1 MKSTHI
7 SWLLTNLYLFVLDAY
22 VSPFG
27 APLACSNTWR
37 CSSEPP
43 ACCIAGVDLGL
54 SSARCQ
60 TAGFVAQ
67 GLPSRCTSSSIPAAA
82 AARPP
87 PHRLDAFAS
96 LAVRVIAEAREQP
109 IAMLQCNPPAGYS
122 KPELCRKRQH
132 SLHTPPIPTREKAS
146 HARVSALTWRKTKD
160 GISTLTR
167 PPLTARTLA

>member
-27 APLACSNTWR
+27 APPACSNTWR

-67 GLPSRCTSSSIPAAA
+67 GLPSRCTSSSMLGRGGERCCCKRSDSLLLAGPTLFLAGGQGGCS
-82 AARPP
+82 PP
-87 PHRLDAFAS
+87 PKGQQLGTGLVPSSKRGERDLAELCVSCVDDRRAF
-96 LAVRVIAEAREQP
+96 P
-109 IAMLQCNPPAGYS
+109 IAW
-122 KPELCRKRQH
+122 KPYDL
-132 SLHTPPIPTREKAS
+132 
-146 HARVSALTWRKTKD
+146 
-160 GISTLTR
+160 
-167 PPLTARTLA
+167 

>member
-96 LAVRVIAEAREQP
+96 LAGRVIAEAREQP

-122 KPELCRKRQH
+122 KPELCRKRHFSCIGQAAVRSWIH
-132 SLHTPPIPTREKAS
+132 SQ
-146 HARVSALTWRKTKD
+146 SAW
-160 GISTLTR
+160 S
-167 PPLTARTLA
+167 